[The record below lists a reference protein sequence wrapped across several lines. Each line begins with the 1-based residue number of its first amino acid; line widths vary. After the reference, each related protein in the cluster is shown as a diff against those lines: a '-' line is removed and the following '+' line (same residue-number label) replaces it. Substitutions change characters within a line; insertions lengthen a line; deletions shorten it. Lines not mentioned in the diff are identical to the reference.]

1 MKSPNSETPRFACR
15 IIRFLSAM
23 GFRKTS
29 ADHHAEN
36 CQSCRAWFAAG
47 ESLDRQLRLDAR
59 SQFQRASDG
68 LEDRI
73 FDGIEI
79 PNRSAGREFGG
90 TRMVLFSLAGVA
102 AACAVAFVLLRGP
115 ATSSDLAL
123 IETPAVS
130 VEKSSEFITIT
141 SIAAIDAV
149 PRGMRNLVD
158 SSPATLKEQNPLQ
171 READAVYSDS
181 RSVLRFLAV
190 NFLPSVP
197 DALSSDPVVPTT

>member
-1 MKSPNSETPRFACR
+1 MKTPNPDQPRIYCR

-23 GFRKTS
+23 GFRLTS
-29 ADHHAEN
+29 ADSHTET

-47 ESLDRQLRLDAR
+47 ESLDTELRREAR
-59 SQFQRASDG
+59 SHFQSMPDG
-68 LEDRI
+68 LEDRV
-73 FDGIEI
+73 FDSIDI
-79 PNRSAGREFGG
+79 PNQSAGREFGG

-115 ATSSDLAL
+115 ATSLDLAE
-123 IETPAVS
+123 IETPAAG
-130 VEKSSEFITIT
+130 VERSSEFITIT

-197 DALSSDPVVPTT
+197 DALSSDPAVPTT